1 MGFSG
6 CSTRLSSWG
15 SRALEHRLT
24 SCGASCSMARG
35 LFPDQGSN
43 PCLPDWQGILY
54 HWATSEAQVFFFS
67 FPSYVCEFVSVL
79 WISSFVLF
87 FLDSIY
93 KLCHTILTWLTS
105 LDMFF
110 FRYIHVSANGKISFC
125 LMVEY
130 IWRLIR
136 KETLCIYPWSYH
148 FWYSSFFI
156 FFVD

>member
-136 KETLCIYPWSYH
+136 NLVYLPMKLP
-148 FWYSSFFI
+148 FLVLFI
-156 FFVD
+156 FFFFVD